1 VEFGV
6 FALVNFSI
14 EGMELDDSGL
24 GVGANAITNKGYF
37 PIFKQY
43 FTVGLVSVVLGNT
56 VPTNYNQNPESFLYV
71 SMLII
76 ILLALWGSY
85 LGESLPSSP
94 YLILSPYRNLR
105 S

>member
-1 VEFGV
+1 
-6 FALVNFSI
+6 
-14 EGMELDDSGL
+14 
-24 GVGANAITNKGYF
+24 
-37 PIFKQY
+37 
-43 FTVGLVSVVLGNT
+43 VGLVSVVLGNT